1 MSQLIQYIKSL
12 SPPDVKLHFT
22 QKGLRVTE
30 SGDLYMLSVP
40 NNLSF
45 VDNESNEFKSAI
57 VHCVG
62 TILTKNT
69 NQLVCYG
76 FPKTEEVKVSD
87 ESPFSDPI
95 VTSDYID
102 GTLLKA
108 FFDGTTWRLSTN
120 GVINA
125 YESYWISNKSFGELF
140 DECLRSNLSALS
152 LDQTCSYQFILKHPS
167 VHLNGSDTPS
177 LYHVGTF
184 SNTEL
189 QYVDKKID
197 NPNVFTPGKHTFNT
211 YSELL
216 ETMNTTKDCRGY
228 IMYSNSSQYPRYKVL
243 EEKYRTLRE
252 LIGNTPNMYLRYLEC
267 KAEGTS
273 DILLKNFPKLRY
285 HSAWVDKS
293 LGVISK
299 AVLQCYVEKFIFKNK
314 EAPINFYYRPIVYE
328 LHGNYMKTQQKIT
341 YMTVYNLLS
350 TYHPKRLNFILNGL
364 NFIQTGD
371 FVEPII
377 SLSK

>member
-1 MSQLIQYIKSL
+1 MAQLIQYINYL
-12 SPPDVKLHFT
+12 SPNDVKLHFT
-22 QKGLRVTE
+22 QKGFRVTE
-30 SGDLYMLSVP
+30 SGDLYMLSVA
-40 NNLSF
+40 NDLSF
-45 VDNESNEFKSAI
+45 GDNESNEFKSAI

-62 TILTKNT
+62 TILNKTT
-69 NQLVCYG
+69 NQIMCYG
-76 FPKTEEVKVSD
+76 FPKTEQLKVSD
-87 ESPFSDPI
+87 ESPFSGSI
-95 VTSDYID
+95 TASDYID

-108 FFDGTTWRLSTN
+108 FFDGSTWRLCTN

-140 DECLRSNLSALS
+140 DECLASNLSSLS

-167 VHLNGSDTPS
+167 VHLNSSDVPI

-197 NPNVFTPGKHTFNT
+197 NPNVLTPSTYTFNT
-211 YSELL
+211 YSEVL
-216 ETMNTTKDCRGY
+216 ETMNSTKDCRGY
-228 IMYSNSSQYPRYKVL
+228 IMYSNVTQYPRYKLL
-243 EEKYRTLRE
+243 EEKYQNLRE

-273 DILLKNFPKLRY
+273 DMLLKNFPKLRY

-299 AVLQCYVEKFIFKNK
+299 AVLQSYVEKFILKNK
-314 EAPINFYYRPIVYE
+314 ELPINFYYRPIVYD
-328 LHGNYMKTQQKIT
+328 LHGNYMKTQQKVT

-364 NFIQTGD
+364 KFIQTGD
-371 FVEPII
+371 FVEPI
-377 SLSK
+377 KCV